1 MYISAFLHKNEL
13 FELTNRWLSNQLE
26 KDDPLQ
32 ITRIITYDS
41 FAAWERLLL
50 FVKELNRFLPHLAF
64 QKQISTKKDL
74 KDYICASATESPG
87 PRTLEL
93 IEQYRA
99 MPEYYYIG
107 SPITALVFHDEKG
120 RMTGM
125 CRFKR
130 VKRIAEKASRYAAR
144 YITEKIREAALKL
157 TESPGPCGHPTPETM
172 ALAER
177 GILPE
182 FKANGLKLPARIMTI
197 KDVLGLKIIQN
208 GVSVATLEDVLT
220 RLPGTTIIEKEIHSG
235 NYNATHYVVEL
246 TVDPAYIRKR
256 FKDRP
261 RNGTYHYRGLPATQS
276 TGDFDRFLETCD
288 RTVQVDLI
296 FTTIEEMIESEI
308 GRSMHETRIVR
319 QRRQQDGC
327 SNITTNIEYII
338 EFLLAVG
345 MSPATRIDEI
355 PIKIWGRYLPD
366 TLSNEIRKLYR
377 LPEYSIVNH

>member
-41 FAAWERLLL
+41 FTAWERLLL
-50 FVKELNRFLPHLAF
+50 FVKEMNRYLPGLAF
-64 QKQISTKKDL
+64 HERISTKKEL
-74 KDYICASATESPG
+74 KDFICASASESPP
-87 PRTLEL
+87 PRTRQL
-93 IEQYRA
+93 IEAYRA

-120 RMTGM
+120 RLTGM

-130 VKRIAEKASRYAAR
+130 VKRIAEKASRYATR
-144 YITEKIREAALKL
+144 YITERIREAALKL
-157 TESPGPCGHPTPETM
+157 AAPSGSCKQPTRETM

-177 GILPE
+177 DILPA
-182 FKANGLKLPARIMTI
+182 FKANGLRLPKKIMTI
-197 KDVLGLKIIQN
+197 KDVLGLKLIQN
-208 GVSVATLEDVLT
+208 GISVAALEDVLS
-220 RLPGTTIIEKEIHSG
+220 RLPGTTIIEKEVHSG

-246 TVDPAYIRKR
+246 IVDPAHIRKR
-256 FKDRP
+256 FRERP
-261 RNGTYHYRGLPATQS
+261 GNGAYRYRGLPATRL
-276 TGDFDRFLETCD
+276 TGDFNRFLETGA

-296 FTTIEEMIESEI
+296 FTTLEEMIESEI

-319 QRRQQDGC
+319 QRRVQDGC
-327 SNITTNIEYII
+327 GNITTNIEYII

-377 LPEYSIVNH
+377 LPEYSIVDH